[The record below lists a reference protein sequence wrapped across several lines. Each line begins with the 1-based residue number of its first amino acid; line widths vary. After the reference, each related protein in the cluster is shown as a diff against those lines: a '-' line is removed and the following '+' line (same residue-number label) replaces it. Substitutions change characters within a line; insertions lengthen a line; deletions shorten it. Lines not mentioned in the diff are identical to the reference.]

1 MQHSQDMKGLAQ
13 LTWPQH
19 PASPIQWCC
28 FPSVD
33 RRKCFY
39 PVPFRY
45 TSTCFCIRNYTMSIK
60 NVSN

>member
-45 TSTCFCIRNYTMSIK
+45 TSTCFCIRNYM
-60 NVSN
+60 